1 MDDSKKLDSC
11 KWSLAFRPT
20 SENVERCHN
29 LLPQQFCQQIRHTPL
44 EVNPT
49 NNKKLSDLNKKGE
62 TMTIDLQQYIS

>member
-1 MDDSKKLDSC
+1 MDDSNKLGRC

-20 SENVERCHN
+20 SENVERWHN
-29 LLPQQFCQQIRHTPL
+29 LLPQKFCQQIRHSPL

-49 NNKKLSDLNKKGE
+49 NNKKLSDLNQKGE

>member
-1 MDDSKKLDSC
+1 MDDSKKLGSC
-11 KWSLAFRPT
+11 KWTLAFRPT

-29 LLPQQFCQQIRHTPL
+29 LLPQQFCQQIRHAPL

-62 TMTIDLQQYIS
+62 TMTVDLQQNIS